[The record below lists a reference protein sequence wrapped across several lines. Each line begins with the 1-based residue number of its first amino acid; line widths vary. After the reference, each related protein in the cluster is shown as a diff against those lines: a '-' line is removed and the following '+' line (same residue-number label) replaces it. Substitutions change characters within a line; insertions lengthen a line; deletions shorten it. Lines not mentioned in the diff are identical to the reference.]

1 MDPETTKNVHMLCWC
16 CETALLINQPNHYVH
31 FAFTRGIHKMKK
43 ENNENETVPVQQAAC
58 LCLSQQVIIVGF
70 FLPPSCL
77 SLSSISQSS
86 AGVYYSYWSV
96 RNTVSIYMTRQ
107 YSHIILYKWKKWNKN
122 KLAACVPYFQL

>member
-1 MDPETTKNVHMLCWC
+1 
-16 CETALLINQPNHYVH
+16 
-31 FAFTRGIHKMKK
+31 MKK

-107 YSHIILYKWKKWNKN
+107 YSHIILYK
-122 KLAACVPYFQL
+122 